1 VTSACTLPP
10 CKIAVWRR
18 EWNEGNSEQRMNP
31 QAKKALAYQRD
42 HRIAAEYPHQFRR
55 SWPRKEAR
63 LNRRYRR
70 RVQQL
75 LDAARQY
82 TPEQQADLSV
92 IPVRRYIA
100 RKQGVVPLGE
110 WVEGGTFGHA
120 VAALRHFFAQPYNLT
135 LHRDRFA
142 ILVTAA
148 MAGHGLYAHS
158 IARYLNEILPDPPLP
173 IEPNRQWRTRS
184 SSERY
189 WLAAFLD
196 DSPGW
201 NEQLRAWIILMAR
214 GERPTATD

>member
-1 VTSACTLPP
+1 
-10 CKIAVWRR
+10 
-18 EWNEGNSEQRMNP
+18 MNP

-92 IPVRRYIA
+92 IPVHRYIA
-100 RKQGVVPLGE
+100 RKQGVVPLGKR
-110 WVEGGTFGHA
+110 VEDGMFGRA
-120 VAALRHFFAQPYNLT
+120 AAALRRFFAQPYNPT

-142 ILVTAA
+142 TLVTEA
-148 MAGHGLYAHS
+148 MAGHGLYARC
-158 IARYLNEILPDPPLP
+158 IAQYLNEILPDPPLP
-173 IEPNRQWRTRS
+173 IEPSRQWHTRS
-184 SSERY
+184 YRERD

-196 DSPGW
+196 DFPDW
-201 NEQLRAWIILMAR
+201 DEQLRAWIVRVAR
-214 GERPTATD
+214 DKRSIATD